1 LSHTNGSAPR
11 PLQAVIFDCDGLL
24 LETESRWTMA
34 EKAVVE
40 RWGSTWRPELKTD
53 LLGLAVPEAAER
65 LTGMIGVPLA
75 DAGAIAGELNHGFAD
90 ALVEH
95 GCEPCDG
102 VAALVTSLA
111 DEGVAIAV
119 ASNSA
124 RHLVLAAIEHSGLPD
139 RFSAVVC
146 ADERTPAK
154 PEPDVYLA
162 ACTALG
168 VDPSRAVALE
178 DSQTGITAA
187 RAAGIRVIGVPS
199 IPGAPLE
206 ADLVVPTLAGITPAD
221 IERLLAPEPSRPV

>member
-1 LSHTNGSAPR
+1 MSRANGSAHR

-40 RWGSTWRPELKTD
+40 RRGGQWRPELKES

-65 LTGMIGVPLA
+65 LTRLLGTPFQ
-75 DAGAIAGELNHGFAD
+75 DAGAIADELNHGFAD

-95 GCEPCDG
+95 GCEPGDG
-102 VAALVTSLA
+102 VPALVAALA
-111 DEGVAIAV
+111 DEGVTIGV

-124 RHLVLAAIEHSGLPD
+124 RHLVLAAIAHSGLPD
-139 RFSAVVC
+139 CFSAVVC

-162 ACTALG
+162 ACAALG

-199 IPGAPLE
+199 IPGAPLD

-221 IERLLAPEPSRPV
+221 IERLLAPETSPSV